1 MTSIIVIP
9 LFKDSPNA
17 ISHQNHGKDKDM
29 KRLFTIGIIIVLFLL
44 NITLVSAGTIADM
57 KVPLSQEFPTVAILI
72 AFLIG
77 IISAI
82 IFIAGTHKN

>member
-1 MTSIIVIP
+1 MTYIIVIP
-9 LFKDSPNA
+9 LFKDTPNV

-29 KRLFTIGIIIVLFLL
+29 KRLFTIGIIIVMFLL
-44 NITLVSAGTIADM
+44 NIAFVSAGTGTTM
-57 KVPLSQEFPTVAILI
+57 NVHLSQEFPTIAVLI

-82 IFIAGTHKN
+82 IFITGTHTN

>member
-9 LFKDSPNA
+9 LFNDTPNA
-17 ISHQNHGKDKDM
+17 ISHQNHRKDKDM
-29 KRLFTIGIIIVLFLL
+29 KRLFTIGIIVILFLL
-44 NITLVSAGTIADM
+44 NIALVSAGTVTDM
-57 KVPLSQEFPTVAILI
+57 KMHVSQEFPTVAVLI

-82 IFIAGTHKN
+82 IFIAGIHKN

>member
-1 MTSIIVIP
+1 MTSIIMIP
-9 LFKDSPNA
+9 LFNDTPKV

-29 KRLFTIGIIIVLFLL
+29 TRLFTIGIIVVLFLL
-44 NITLVSAGTIADM
+44 NIAFVSAGTVTDM
-57 KVPLSQEFPTVAILI
+57 KVHISQEFPTVAVMI